1 MSKFLRI
8 LWAWCLAV
16 ALPLQGYAAQAV
28 PCMPTSTASNAIAAH
43 AQRATQRIA
52 APLVATHANASDCH
66 AAAGMTPRCTDD
78 DAFAPDQ
85 GAHADPCSAGA
96 SCCGALA
103 IMAHMAT
110 VTVVPPGRLDVPT
123 VPAIRDRVMVS
134 GLDRPPRSAIR

>member
-28 PCMPTSTASNAIAAH
+28 PCMPASTASSASSAIAAH
-43 AQRATQRIA
+43 ALRAAQLI
-52 APLVATHANASDCH
+52 ATHADASGCH
-66 AAAGMTPRCTDD
+66 AAAGMAPRCPDD
-78 DAFAPDQ
+78 DAFAPEQ